1 MIELKSRGEVAA
13 LREAGR
19 VVARALAEVRAT
31 AAVGVALG
39 ELDEVAAS
47 VIADAGAVP
56 SFLNYL
62 PHFAATPYPAVIC
75 ASVNDAIVHGI
86 PTGYRLRD
94 GDLVSIDCG
103 AHLDGWCGDA
113 AISFTVGKAADED
126 RQLIAAAERALAAG
140 IAACVPGN
148 HIGDIGNAIGP
159 IARSAGYGIL
169 AGYGG
174 HGVGRAMHEQPHV
187 PNEGTP
193 GKGLGLRPGMVIA
206 IEPMFT
212 IGGKDDHITDRD
224 GWTLRTSDG
233 TRAAHVEHT
242 VAITENGPIVLT
254 EQ

>member
-113 AISFTVGKAADED
+113 AISFTVGKAADDD

-212 IGGKDDHITDRD
+212 IGGKDDHITDPD